1 MIKKYFYPDYY
12 FDDIY
17 TITPALLRA
26 HNIKGLICDIDNT
39 LEPYENSLPS
49 PLLMTWINEMTD
61 SGISIAFVSNNNNE
75 RVDLFNR
82 DLGFY
87 AVGKSG
93 KPSRKH
99 LIKAME
105 HMRTDVT
112 STAMIGDQLFTDI
125 YAGKRLNLFSI
136 LVKPINDK
144 KTLFFRF
151 KRYFERIILKGY
163 KHER

>member
-1 MIKKYFYPDYY
+1 MIKRYLYPDYY

-17 TITPALLRA
+17 EITPALLRK

-39 LEPYENSLPS
+39 LEPYENPLPS
-49 PLLMTWINEMTD
+49 ERLTEWINEMTNN
-61 SGISIAFVSNNNNE
+61 GISIAFVSNNNNE
-75 RVDLFNR
+75 RVALFNR

-105 HMRTDVT
+105 HMKTDVT

-125 YAGKRLNLFSI
+125 FAGKRLRLFSI

-144 KTLFFRF
+144 RTLFFRI

-163 KHER
+163 KHDR

>member
-12 FDDIY
+12 LNDIY
-17 TITPALLRA
+17 EITPQLLRD

-39 LEPYENSLPS
+39 LEPYENPLPS
-49 PLLMTWINEMTD
+49 ERLLAWITEMTE
-61 SGISIAFVSNNNNE
+61 SGISIAFVSNNNHE
-75 RVDLFNR
+75 RVKLFNR

-93 KPSRKH
+93 KPFGKH
-99 LIKAME
+99 LIEAMK
-105 HMRTDVT
+105 HMRTEIT
-112 STAMIGDQLFTDI
+112 STAMIGDQVFTDI
-125 YAGKRLNLFSI
+125 FAGKRLKLFSI

-144 KTLFFRF
+144 RTLFFRI

-163 KHER
+163 NNK